1 MVSLLPLNLK
11 LPHLKARLL
20 RVGLFLYLSAIPT
33 GYTYRLY
40 LSAIPIGYTYRLYL
54 SAIPIGVIFQV
65 LP

>member
-20 RVGLFLYLSAIPT
+20 RVGLFLYLSAIP
-33 GYTYRLY
+33 
-40 LSAIPIGYTYRLYL
+40 IGYTYRLYL
-54 SAIPIGVIFQV
+54 PAIPIGIFFKV